1 MRAWSGAQ
9 VFLLTLT
16 TSLLFLPA
24 LRVFFSSVYFQNLV
38 SLSLNASLLFLFV
51 LFAPVIYLITPR
63 HVWTRTALRVLVVI
77 LIGARLGMFATGES
91 TFLLPLSALGV
102 AAFLIL
108 LPLLLAAPSSP
119 VQERWAPVAL
129 GFVVAF
135 AMDASLALLGTSRD
149 PGSGFS
155 GLSYTLVWGAVSVY
169 LIAVLAPPTPEGGPG
184 PASSQARRL
193 LVGSALGAWLFLE
206 YGVLGS
212 PFAVTRWNALPLAP
226 VALGTIVGLLAMVAS
241 TIPPLHPVRHRG
253 ALLALHVLA
262 LLALIDH
269 VFVHSPILPGLLVI
283 LQAVLV
289 LDLFLLLSVLAP
301 WGVRATA
308 GALLYTGLV
317 LVLLSLV
324 FAFTL
329 VYAFV
334 PLSFL
339 WQGAEVVLLP
349 AALLWLLLAAAL
361 LSRGFRQPLRVPPLP
376 RGALSLFLILILAT
390 SVVPLAFPARAP
402 GTPVIPAPF
411 AVLTYNV
418 HQGFSNDGGI
428 DPDLYV
434 EVIRDSLADVIA
446 LQESDTARF
455 TSGHLDL
462 VGYLGAVLGYHT
474 AYGPPTREQSFGVA
488 LLSRYPILIADS
500 VFLTSSEAKRPLLVA
515 QIDVVGVPIWILV
528 LHMGLEAADRDIQ
541 VAEVLAR
548 AAALPGPV
556 VVAGDFNACP
566 SGMCPMQEVGDGV
579 YASMTGAYRDVWTE
593 AGFAR
598 DDPLGFTFAARDPR
612 QRIDYV
618 FVSSDLTVLGAV
630 RPRTPTEILA
640 SDHLPV
646 LAVLAPGP

>member
-24 LRVFFSSVYFQNLV
+24 LRVFFASVYFQNLI
-38 SLSLNASLLFLFV
+38 SLSLNASLLFLLV
-51 LFAPVIYLITPR
+51 LFAPVVYLITPR
-63 HVWTRTALRVLVVI
+63 RVWTRTALRALVVV
-77 LIGARLGMFATGES
+77 LFGARLGMFATGES
-91 TFLLPLSALGV
+91 TLLLPLSALGV

-119 VQERWAPVAL
+119 AQERWAPVAL
-129 GFVVAF
+129 GFVLAF
-135 AMDASLALLGTSRD
+135 AMDASLALLGASRD
-149 PGSGFS
+149 PGAGFS
-155 GLSYTLVWGAVSVY
+155 GLSYSLVWGAVSVY
-169 LIAVLAPPTPEGGPG
+169 LIAVRAPPAPEAGPV
-184 PASSQARRL
+184 PTSSRSRRL

-212 PFAVTRWNALPLAP
+212 PFAVARWNALPLAP

-241 TIPPLHPVRHRG
+241 TIPPLHPVRHPG
-253 ALLALHVLA
+253 ALLALHALA
-262 LLALIDH
+262 LVALIDH
-269 VFVHSPILPGLLVI
+269 AFVHSPVLPGLLVI

-317 LVLLSLV
+317 LVLLLLV
-324 FAFTL
+324 LAFTL

-349 AALLWLLLAAAL
+349 AALLWLLLAGAL
-361 LSRGFRQPLRVPPLP
+361 LSQGFRHLRVPPLP
-376 RGALSLFLILILAT
+376 RSALSLFLVLILAT
-390 SVVPLAFPARAP
+390 SVVPFAFPARAP
-402 GTPVIPAPF
+402 GMPVIPAPF

-434 EVIRDSLADVIA
+434 QVIRDSLADVIA

-462 VGYLGAVLGYHT
+462 VWYLGAALGYHT

-488 LLSRYPILIADS
+488 LLSRYPILEADHL
-500 VFLTSSEAKRPLLVA
+500 FLTSSEAKRPLLQA
-515 QIDVVGVPIWILV
+515 RIDVVGVPVWILV

-541 VAEVLAR
+541 VTEVLAR
-548 AAALPGPV
+548 AAVLPGPV

-566 SGMCPMQEVGDGV
+566 SGMCPMQEVVDGV

-593 AGFAR
+593 AGSAR
-598 DDPLGFTFAARDPR
+598 DDPLGFTFSARDPR

-618 FVSSDLTVLGAV
+618 FVSAELTVLGAV
-630 RPRTPTEILA
+630 RLRTATEVRA

-646 LAVLAPGP
+646 LAVLALGS